1 MAELRDYQKEL
12 LEKIERY
19 LDTRRSNPCAVL
31 STGAGKSWVIA
42 ELIRHALS
50 RDGSSRVL
58 MVTHQKELI
67 EQDYDKLIRL
77 LPDADVG
84 IYSASV
90 GQKDLSHRVT
100 FAGIQS
106 IIRAKDIPSYSL
118 MVVDECHLINNNETG
133 SYRKLEKLLREK
145 NPALRVVGFTATPY
159 RLGQGMITDE
169 PSIFTDLVRGR
180 NMHWLQQNGYLARF
194 TTFSSKIQYD
204 TKGIR
209 KQNGEFSEKELA
221 ERVVHFSGNGE
232 ICDEIV
238 KAADNGLSV
247 RRHILVFCTGIRHAE
262 LIAGLLRDRG
272 MAVAVLTSH
281 ETKRERER
289 IIADFAAGRIRAIAN
304 VGVLT
309 TGFDYPDTD
318 MIVMLRPT
326 MSPGLWVQA
335 VGRGIRLKSDGGDC
349 LVLDFAGNT
358 LRHGTPDSIVPPKK
372 PGEGVGHMPVKTCP
386 ECGWTGHAKILTCP
400 VCGHIFEAKT
410 KMMLIEGLDIN
421 GDGPDVWALV
431 SRWKWFV
438 GHRGEENEL
447 LGVSYQTVGGGEKT
461 FTEFYTFNN
470 PYPKFREDA
479 VRRIHRLLR
488 WLAMNGYMSPL
499 QAELLATDPID
510 IRRLYRI
517 LRRMPAPDGVMGN
530 RTVSPKNGQTYYEV
544 TSWIMDD
551 GLKEMAGRLS

>member
-1 MAELRDYQKEL
+1 MPELRDYQKEL
-12 LEKIERY
+12 LDNIENY
-19 LDTRRSNPCAVL
+19 LFTKTGNPCAVL

-42 ELIRHALS
+42 ELIHHAIE
-50 RDGSSRVL
+50 RDASSRVL

-67 EQDYDKLIRL
+67 EQDYDKLIKL

-90 GQKDLSHRVT
+90 GQKDLTHRVT

-106 IIRAKDIPSYSL
+106 IIKAKRIPSYSL
-118 MVVDECHLINNNETG
+118 MIVDECHLINNNETG

-145 NPALRVVGFTATPY
+145 NPAMRVVGFTATPY

-194 TTFSSKIQYD
+194 STFSGKTQYD
-204 TKGIR
+204 TKGIK
-209 KQNGEFSEKELA
+209 KQNGEFSEKELS

-238 KAADNGLSV
+238 NAADNGLTV
-247 RRHILVFCTGIRHAE
+247 RKHILVFCTGILHAE
-262 LIAGLLRDRG
+262 LIAEMLNKRSIITE
-272 MAVAVLTSH
+272 VLTGKA
-281 ETKRERER
+281 TKAEREAILSR
-289 IIADFAAGRIRAIAN
+289 FASGRTRAIAN

-358 LRHGTPDSIVPPKK
+358 LRHGTPDSITPPRK
-372 PGEGVGHMPVKTCP
+372 PGEGVGHMIVKTCP
-386 ECGWTGHAKILTCP
+386 ECNLVCHGRNVKCP
-400 VCGHIFEAKT
+400 NCGHIFEPKME
-410 KMMLIEGLDIN
+410 MMLVAGLDLN

-431 SRWKWFV
+431 SSWRWFV
-438 GHRGEENEL
+438 GHRGQEDEL
-447 LGVSYQTVGGGEKT
+447 LGVSYTTRSGGEKD
-461 FTEFYTFNN
+461 FVEFYTINSR
-470 PYPKFREDA
+470 YEKFRKDA
-479 VRRIHRLLR
+479 IRRITRVMKWLESVGRLPKGKAEELIQNPDAQAIQRALR
-488 WLAMNGYMSPL
+488 WCPHPNGVL
-499 QAELLATDPID
+499 
-510 IRRLYRI
+510 
-517 LRRMPAPDGVMGN
+517 GN
-530 RTVSPKNGQTYYEV
+530 RTKSPKDGRIFYEV
-544 TSWIMDD
+544 TNWIEDADLD
-551 GLKEMAGRLS
+551 GFGR